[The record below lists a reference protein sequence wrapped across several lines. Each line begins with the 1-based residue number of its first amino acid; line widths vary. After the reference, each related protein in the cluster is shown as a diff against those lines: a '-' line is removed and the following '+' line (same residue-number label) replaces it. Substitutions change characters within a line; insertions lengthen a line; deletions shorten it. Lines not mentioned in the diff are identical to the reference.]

1 MMADPKSS
9 TPTKA
14 VTIAKDGDAGT
25 GAGREGAARPLTLG
39 RLVMAP
45 IVAGTLIVV
54 VFLGGFGA
62 WASLAPLSS
71 AAIATGIV
79 SPDGSRRTVQHLE
92 GGIVREILVTEGD
105 QVAVGDPVVILQD
118 VVSRAE
124 RNMRESRLHVYR
136 TMESR
141 LVAELNGADTLEL
154 PDRLLT
160 LAETDI
166 VVRTAIEDQHRQFE
180 VRQETLVNRR
190 EILGARIGQLREEIG
205 GHEAQIAALGRQ
217 LELIDREIA
226 DVQSLVTRG
235 LERMPRL
242 LSLQREQAEI
252 AGDIGANQAAIAQAE
267 QSIGETELQIMDLE
281 TNRREENA
289 EALSG
294 VRAEIT
300 TIEEEL
306 ARHEDALQR
315 TVIRA
320 PVPGIVV
327 NLRIFT
333 EGGVIGPGNP
343 ILDIVP
349 EDEELIIEA
358 RVSPTDID
366 VVGAGLPA
374 EIYLTAFTQRHL
386 PRLIGTVRTVS
397 ADSLTDQNT
406 GETYYRAVVEVP
418 ADELDALDEDIV
430 LTPGMPVEVM
440 IATGAHTVLTYL
452 MAPVER
458 SLNRTFREE

>member
-1 MMADPKSS
+1 MADPKPS
-9 TPTKA
+9 TAADAVKITKDTA
-14 VTIAKDGDAGT
+14 AGAEAK
-25 GAGREGAARPLTLG
+25 AATRPLTLRG
-39 RLVMAP
+39 LVMGP
-45 IVAGTLIVV
+45 ILAGVLIVV

-79 SPDGSRRTVQHLE
+79 SPDGNRRTVQHLE

-105 QVAVGDPVVILQD
+105 QVAVGDPVVILED
-118 VVSRAE
+118 VASRAE

-136 TMESR
+136 TLEAR
-141 LVAELNGADTLEL
+141 LVTELEGAETLEL
-154 PDRLLT
+154 PDDLLV

-180 VRQETLVNRR
+180 VRRETLVNRR
-190 EILGARIGQLREEIG
+190 DILGARIGQLREEIG
-205 GHEAQIAALGRQ
+205 GHQAQITALERQ

-226 DVQSLVTRG
+226 DVESLVARG

-289 EALSG
+289 EALAG

-300 TIEEEL
+300 TIFEEL
-306 ARHEDALQR
+306 SRHEDALQR

-320 PVPGIVV
+320 PVPGTVV

-366 VVGAGLPA
+366 VVSAGLPA

-386 PRLIGTVRTVS
+386 PRLIGEVRTVS

-406 GETYYRAVVEVP
+406 GEPYYRAVVEVP
-418 ADELDALDEDIV
+418 GEELAALDEDIV